1 MNLELNA
8 TELDTLI
15 GIVGETL
22 DYLNQWEDSDT
33 TRDTVFSIYQKLVI
47 GDK

>member
-1 MNLELNA
+1 MTLELDP

-22 DYLNQWEDSDT
+22 DYLNQYEDSDPV
-33 TRDTVFSIYQKLVI
+33 RDTVFSIYKKLVA